1 MKKVL
6 YIILALLAT
15 SVNAQDRSHFYTN
28 LLNPFLVNP
37 AVAGNG
43 KGIQAVLNARTML
56 GGIEGS
62 PRTINFGIYG
72 STSNDAG
79 LGLKVISDWRG
90 VFQLTNVEGAYSKK
104 VQLNKNNLVHFG
116 LSLGVCQTA
125 IRQELLN
132 SNVSLE
138 DPMLTDKNLNK
149 LRVSS
154 GAGFT
159 YKYAEKFEFATSF
172 PMLIT
177 GDEDINGF
185 FVSTAM
191 YNFKTGVGEKYTIQ
205 PQVNYYNF
213 IYSDKM
219 FDLIANT
226 SWNNTVSISAGYRSN
241 SSLIAGVGFNFSGF
255 SAKYMY
261 YMHTGNLNGLAPAQ
275 NEIGITLR
283 FNKPKSKAPAQVNGT
298 DEFSLELKKLNK
310 RINGLMQIEST
321 NPGLVDISKELAKI
335 STDLAE
341 LTKKYTVDTP
351 EQLKELKAVQESLE
365 LMIAKSSK

>member
-37 AVAGNG
+37 AHAGNG

-72 STSNDAG
+72 STNNDAG

-90 VFQLTNVEGAYSKK
+90 VFQLSNFEAAYSKR
-104 VQLNKNNLVHFG
+104 VQLNKVQVLNFG

-132 SNVSLE
+132 SNVTLE

-149 LRVSS
+149 LRVTS

-159 YKYAEKFEFATSF
+159 YKYAEKFEFSTSF

-185 FVSTAM
+185 FVSSAH
-191 YNFKTGVGEKYTIQ
+191 YNFKTGEKYTIQ

-219 FDLIANT
+219 FDLIANA
-226 SWNNTVSISAGYRSN
+226 SWNQTLSLSAGYRSN
-241 SSLIAGVGFNFSGF
+241 SSVIAGVGLNFSGF

-275 NEIGITLR
+275 NEIGITFR

-310 RINGLMQIEST
+310 RINGLMQVEST

-335 STDLAE
+335 STDLAA
-341 LTKKYTVDTP
+341 LTKKYTVETP
-351 EQLKELKAVQESLE
+351 EQMKELKAVQESLE